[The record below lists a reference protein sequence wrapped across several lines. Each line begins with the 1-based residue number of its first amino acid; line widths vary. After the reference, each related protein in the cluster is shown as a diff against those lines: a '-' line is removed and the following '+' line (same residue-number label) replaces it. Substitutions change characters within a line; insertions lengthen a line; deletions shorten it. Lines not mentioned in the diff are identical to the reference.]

1 MRAELCSSKRAFRS
15 RPFPGCSNHCN
26 PSIDYCTGAIKGMKK
41 VQYDE
46 LSEEAIA
53 AARRRRRREVEK

>member
-1 MRAELCSSKRAFRS
+1 
-15 RPFPGCSNHCN
+15 
-26 PSIDYCTGAIKGMKK
+26 MKK

-46 LSEEAIA
+46 LSDEAIA